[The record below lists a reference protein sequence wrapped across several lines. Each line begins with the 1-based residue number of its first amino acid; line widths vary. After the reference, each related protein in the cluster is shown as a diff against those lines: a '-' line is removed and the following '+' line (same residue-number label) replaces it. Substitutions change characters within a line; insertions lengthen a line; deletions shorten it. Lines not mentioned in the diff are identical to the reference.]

1 MSKSA
6 TYRWDGLAAGD
17 LSSRWSRQVEL
28 REEVGSTNDVAKELA
43 EAGAADGTVVLAGRQ
58 RKGRGRTGR
67 SWYSPRDRGVYLS
80 MVFHPR
86 DLAHPAPM
94 SILAGLG
101 CAEAMEAGIP
111 GLRPMLK
118 WPNDLMAGNGKF
130 GGILAE
136 AAWSDAAPRYLV
148 VGVGVNVRP
157 LRRDAPE
164 EVRLRGTSIDEEVGS
179 ATPLVQVADALVR
192 GLDAALGHPEPVL
205 SPAALD
211 RVDRR
216 DWLRDRRAR
225 VEIPGDADPVTGVCV
240 GIAPD
245 GALLFRPDRGA
256 LRRIPSGTVTAE

>member
-6 TYRWDGLAAGD
+6 TYRWDGLAARE
-17 LSSRWSRQVEL
+17 LAERWSRTVEL
-28 REEVGSTNDVAKELA
+28 RDEVGSTNDLAKELA

-58 RKGRGRTGR
+58 KKGRGRSGR

-86 DLAHPAPM
+86 DLSHPAPL

-101 CAEAMEAGIP
+101 CAEALEAAIP

-118 WPNDLMAGNGKF
+118 WPNDLMAGKGKF

-157 LRRDAPE
+157 IQKGAPE
-164 EVRLRGTSIDEEVGS
+164 DVRLRGTSIDEAVGS
-179 ATPLVQVADALVR
+179 TTPLVGVAEALVH
-192 GLDAALGHPEPVL
+192 GLDRALGHPEPVL
-205 SPAALD
+205 TPAALD
-211 RVDRR
+211 RLDRH

-225 VEIPGDADPVTGVCV
+225 VEVPGDADPVTGVCV

>member
-6 TYRWDGLAAGD
+6 TYRWDGFSAAELAA
-17 LSSRWSRQVEL
+17 RWSREVEL
-28 REEVGSTNDVAKELA
+28 RDEAGSTNDVAKELA
-43 EAGAADGTVVLAGRQ
+43 EAGAADGTVVLAARQ
-58 RKGRGRTGR
+58 KKGRGRAGR

-86 DLAHPAPM
+86 DLAHPAPL

-101 CAEAMEAGIP
+101 CAEALGAAVP
-111 GLRPMLK
+111 GLRPMVK
-118 WPNDLMAGNGKF
+118 WPNDLMAGEGKF

-136 AAWSDAAPRYLV
+136 AAWSDALPRYLV

-157 LRRDAPE
+157 IRKDAPE
-164 EVRLRGTSIDEEVGS
+164 EVRLRGTSIDEAVGS
-179 ATPLVQVADALVR
+179 ATPLVEVADALVH
-192 GLDAALGHPEPVL
+192 GLDAALGHPEAVL
-205 SPAALD
+205 TPAALD
-211 RVDRR
+211 RLDRL

-225 VEIPGDADPVTGVCV
+225 VEVPGDADPLTGVCA

>member
-6 TYRWDGLAAGD
+6 TYRWDGLAAPD
-17 LSSRWSRQVEL
+17 LADRWSRKVEL

-43 EAGAADGTVVLAGRQ
+43 EAGAADGTVVLAGKQ
-58 RKGRGRTGR
+58 KKGRGRAGR

-86 DLAHPAPM
+86 DLAHPAPQ

-101 CAEAMEAGIP
+101 CVEALEATIP

-118 WPNDLMAGNGKF
+118 WPNDLMAGEGKF
-130 GGILAE
+130 GGLLAE

-157 LRRDAPE
+157 LRKDAPD
-164 EVRLRGTSIDEEVGS
+164 EVRLRGTSIDAEVGRS
-179 ATPLVQVADALVR
+179 TPLVEVADALVR
-192 GLDAALGHPEPVL
+192 GLDAALGHREPVL
-205 SPAALD
+205 TPAALD
-211 RVDRR
+211 RVDRH

-225 VEIPGDADPVTGVCV
+225 VELPGDADPVTGVCV